1 MGAFA
6 AVAGDR
12 VLDLA
17 QDPTSTSRVV
27 TRCNVVSGMLRDR
40 LGLIRLNL
48 GLGLI
53 SLLLDLVT
61 KALLP
66 AGLKRVGDTARVLTK
81 SVMTVAVRV
90 TGNVPDV
97 LLDILLGLVDIRFES
112 VRGNVLHNG
121 LRVALSKSHS
131 D

>member
-17 QDPTSTSRVV
+17 QDPTSISRVV
-27 TRCNVVSGMLRDR
+27 TRCNVVSGLLRDR
-40 LGLIRLNL
+40 LGPIRLNL
-48 GLGLI
+48 GLGSARWQSMAVFDIEPEMGSMGLLI

-66 AGLKRVGDTARVLTK
+66 AGLKRVGDTASVLTK
-81 SVMTVAVRV
+81 SVMAVAVRV
-90 TGNVPDV
+90 TGNANHGPGD
-97 LLDILLGLVDIRFES
+97 F
-112 VRGNVLHNG
+112 
-121 LRVALSKSHS
+121 
-131 D
+131 